1 MKRKNVL
8 AIVLVLL
15 MLVCCLGGCSQK
27 DDSAAEVERLQQ
39 EIAALNAQI
48 AELEQQ
54 IADLEAGSVSE
65 WELTGTP
72 LMQGSGAAVSLT
84 AVPTRYQEGQ
94 LAVLRV
100 MLEGQTVAELYCD
113 WNGTAYTANVELD
126 AADGYSY
133 YLLLTEPDGRQEYL
147 DLNSP
152 VNPVDPMLVY
162 MYSSLSTSCT
172 LDVYDWQIGDGSLA
186 LLGGNAWIQLP
197 QMTADGVPATCTDAS
212 LILQLDGQEIA
223 RKSLMLPVEGTE
235 LSVDV
240 AGYVFAIPELEES
253 SQLELW
259 MEATLSDGQV
269 LSCTGSSWFWF
280 EGELIQAV
288 G

>member
-8 AIVLVLL
+8 AIAMAFL
-15 MLVCCLGGCSQK
+15 MLVCCLGGCAQK

-48 AELEQQ
+48 EALEQQ
-54 IADLEAGSVSE
+54 IADMEAGTISE
-65 WELTGTP
+65 WELSGMP

-94 LAVLRV
+94 MAVFRV
-100 MLEGQTVAELYCD
+100 MLEGQILAELYCD
-113 WNGTAYTANVELD
+113 WNGTTYTANVELD

-152 VNPVDPMLVY
+152 MNPVDPMLVY
-162 MYSSLSTSCT
+162 MYSSLSTSCM
-172 LDVYDWQIGDGSLA
+172 LNVHDWQIADNTLE
-186 LLGGNAWIQLP
+186 LLSGNAWIQLP
-197 QMTADGVPATCTDAS
+197 RMTATGEPAVCTGAS
-212 LILQLDGQEIA
+212 LVLQLDGQEIA
-223 RKSLMLPVEGTE
+223 RRSLILPVEGTE
-235 LSVDV
+235 LEADV
-240 AGYVFAIPELEES
+240 SGISFAIPQLEES
-253 SQLELW
+253 SQMDLWLEVI
-259 MEATLSDGQV
+259 LSDGQV
-269 LSCTGSSWFWF
+269 LTHSGSSWYYF

>member
-1 MKRKNVL
+1 MNIKKYI
-8 AIVLVLL
+8 ALVMALL
-15 MLVCCLGGCSQK
+15 LCCLAGCSQP
-27 DDSAAEVERLQQ
+27 DDSAAEVERLRQ
-39 EIAALNAQI
+39 ENAALSARI

-65 WELTGTP
+65 WELSGTP
-72 LMQGSGAAVSLT
+72 LMQGSGAAVTLT

-94 LAVLRV
+94 MAVLRV
-100 MLEGQTVAELYCD
+100 MLEGQIIAELYCD
-113 WNGTAYTANVELD
+113 WNGTAYTAGVELD

-162 MYSSLSTSCT
+162 MYSSLSTSCS
-172 LDVYDWQIGDGSLA
+172 LDVYDWLIENDTLVLTDGS
-186 LLGGNAWIQLP
+186 AWIQLP
-197 QMTADGVPATCTDAS
+197 QMTADGGAAACTDAS
-212 LILQLDGQEIA
+212 LILQLDGEEIA
-223 RKSLMLPVEGTE
+223 RKSLMLPMEGTE
-235 LSVDV
+235 LEIDV
-240 AGYVFAIPELEES
+240 SGIVFEIPELEES

-269 LSCTGSSWFWF
+269 LSCTGSSWFRF
-280 EGELIQAV
+280 EGQLIQAV